1 MEGKAAGGEKD
12 FSSRLLWQ
20 PLAAVYEALE
30 MYNTLYKTHVLKA
43 LGQGGSMEV
52 DPTAPTP
59 LYLRDTWKLVPLA
72 AECAGC
78 GSQTH
83 PCSKEGKSKNVK
95 SSLKI

>member
-1 MEGKAAGGEKD
+1 
-12 FSSRLLWQ
+12 
-20 PLAAVYEALE
+20 
-30 MYNTLYKTHVLKA
+30 
-43 LGQGGSMEV
+43 MEV

-59 LYLRDTWKLVPLA
+59 LYLQDTWKLVPLA